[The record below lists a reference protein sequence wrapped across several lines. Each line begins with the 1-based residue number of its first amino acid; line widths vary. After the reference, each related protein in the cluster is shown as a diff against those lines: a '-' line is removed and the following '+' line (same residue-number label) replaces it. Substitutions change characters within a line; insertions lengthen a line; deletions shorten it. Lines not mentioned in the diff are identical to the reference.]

1 MANTTEKN
9 VQYEVIQ
16 TLGRND
22 KLVQLSSNPRVRK
35 MWPTLSDILVA
46 MLVTRKIKG
55 MSYSVMT
62 DSMRYPS
69 ADIGDL
75 YSHRWEIELG
85 YRE

>member
-1 MANTTEKN
+1 
-9 VQYEVIQ
+9 
-16 TLGRND
+16 
-22 KLVQLSSNPRVRK
+22 

-55 MSYSVMT
+55 MSYSVMTLMT